1 MDTDDLYSGANLD
14 SQLDHYSEATYPAD
28 HTTLHAAHNEQ
39 MDTTGD
45 TSQEE
50 EEEDQ
55 EEEDDQDDVGIL
67 TRAWMNER
75 NAPEILAYEGAALE
89 NSLELVDY
97 QRQKMASAPAFV
109 ANILK
114 MDVDRVRFL
123 VRSYLRARLAKIERH
138 ARHYVQETRYR
149 ERMSQ
154 AELEYARG
162 FVELD
167 VGHVRR
173 SFLDQLPPHLRGL
186 DEVGGEG
193 LDMVTKPDLDT
204 AVFCRVCRTVGEF
217 HEDPIVMKRN
227 NIFITRYGIIRDLLE
242 DGKVELI

>member
-14 SQLDHYSEATYPAD
+14 SQLDHYSEATYPAYPPAQ
-28 HTTLHAAHNEQ
+28 AAEDSDEQ
-39 MDTTGD
+39 ME
-45 TSQEE
+45 TSSEASQDHEDSEE
-50 EEEDQ
+50 
-55 EEEDDQDDVGIL
+55 DDVGIL

-89 NSLELVDY
+89 NSMELVDY
-97 QRQKMASAPAFV
+97 QRQKMQGAATFV
-109 ANILK
+109 GNILQ

-123 VRSYLRARLAKIERH
+123 VRSYLRARLVKIEMH
-138 ARHYVQETRYR
+138 AKHYLAEPTYR
-149 ERMSQ
+149 ERLSQ

-193 LDMVTKPDLDT
+193 LDM
-204 AVFCRVCRTVGEF
+204 
-217 HEDPIVMKRN
+217 
-227 NIFITRYGIIRDLLE
+227 
-242 DGKVELI
+242 